1 MEEGER
7 AREHF
12 SPEEVKAAAEK
23 FLEYVGYE
31 LQELSNIGFVTPDIR
46 ARRQTD
52 KRPFEIIGLVLEDL
66 QLENLE
72 QALDGLAKL
81 AAAKKNL
88 GEQADYVLIFP
99 PVSEFVMIEF
109 LTFEKG
115 KWYFEIKDEQF
126 IIWLCNPARDTVTC
140 LVGFP
145 QDNSF
150 ADYFANLGKMNFD
163 MFIGM
168 RLSRELLAEEEF

>member
-23 FLEYVGYE
+23 FLEYVGYG
-31 LQELSNIGFVTPDIR
+31 LQEPSNIGFVTPDIR
-46 ARRQTD
+46 ARRQTE
-52 KRPFEIIGLVLEDL
+52 KRPFEIVGLVLEDL
-66 QLENLE
+66 E
-72 QALDGLAKL
+72 QAVDGFAKL
-81 AAAKKNL
+81 AAAKKHL

-99 PVSEFVMIEF
+99 PVSEFLMIEF

-115 KWYFEIKDEQF
+115 KWYFEIKDENF
-126 IIWLCNPARDTVTC
+126 VIWLCNPARDTVTC

-150 ADYFANLGKMNFD
+150 ADYFANLGKMTFD
-163 MFIGM
+163 MFIGT